1 MNEEL
6 VLRILHEEHIDLIA
20 SLPCD
25 KNKRLTSLL
34 PLEFP
39 VLDLT
44 REEDGVGICAGAV
57 LAGKRPIMS
66 IQSSGLGNM
75 LNALLSLSCVY
86 HFPLPILASWR
97 GVWNETICAQIPFN
111 KPLPEVLDVY
121 QIPYRIFRTGKELKG
136 IRDVISGA
144 FEQQTPYIALILPS
158 CWEPQQTVEI
168 TYPPRFVPEK
178 TFSLP
183 ACVSPKLTRLEAIST
198 IVSSIPEN
206 AVIISNIGVPSKELY
221 AAKDRAGNFYMLG
234 SYMQASAIGLG
245 CAFCSPATPV
255 YVIDGDGSLLGS
267 AVLPVIAA
275 QHLSNLHI
283 MALDNGTF
291 GSTGNQISPA
301 YATADLGMLA
311 LAAGIPSVIRVIS
324 TEGIVDAISRK
335 VSFVHILI
343 RPLNSISP
351 NIPLTPKE
359 IRRRVEYFLENR
371 RVKSNSPLSR

>member
-1 MNEEL
+1 MNEEI

-25 KNKRLTSLL
+25 KNKRLTYLL
-34 PLEFP
+34 PSEFP

-57 LAGKRPIMS
+57 LAGKRPVMS

-97 GVWNETICAQIPFN
+97 GVWNEAICAQIPFN
-111 KPLPEVLDVY
+111 KPLPEILDVY
-121 QIPYRIFRTGKELKG
+121 HIPYMIFRTDKDLEG
-136 IRDVISGA
+136 IRDVIHRA
-144 FEQQTPYIALILPS
+144 FEQQTPYVALILPS
-158 CWEPQQTVEI
+158 CWEPQQHVEI
-168 TYPPRFVPEK
+168 TYPVRSIPEK
-178 TFSLP
+178 IISLP
-183 ACVSPKLTRLEAIST
+183 SCVSPKLTRLEAIST
-198 IVSSIPEN
+198 IVSLIPEN
-206 AVIISNIGVPSKELY
+206 AVIISNIGVPSKELF

-291 GSTGNQISPA
+291 GSTGNQMSPA

-311 LAAGIPSVIRVIS
+311 LAVGITSVLRVS
-324 TEGIVDAISRK
+324 SHEGIADAISRR
-335 VSFVHILI
+335 VPFVHILI
-343 RPLNSISP
+343 RPMNSTSP
-351 NIPLTPKE
+351 NISMTPGD
-359 IRRRVEYFLENR
+359 IRRRVESFLQKQGRE
-371 RVKSNSPLSR
+371 K

>member
-121 QIPYRIFRTGKELKG
+121 HIPYRIFRTDKELKG

-158 CWEPQQTVEI
+158 CWEPQQPVEI
-168 TYPPRFVPEK
+168 TYPLRFVPEK

-221 AAKDRAGNFYMLG
+221 VAKDRAGNFYMLG

-283 MALDNGTF
+283 LALDNGTF

-343 RPLNSISP
+343 RPMNSISP

-371 RVKSNSPLSR
+371 EVKSNSPLSR